1 MKIKTILAAAMAA
14 LMILV
19 LAACGKEPTAEPTDK
34 ADDSYGSAGASLQQA
49 NAAVSL
55 MKLAEEKSEDTEE
68 AVKAYLA
75 GMDATQ
81 KDFFSFQWQQALKEA
96 YTLLDGSKDAG
107 ILEDA
112 GDGDF
117 DLRAVDSDRVAALD
131 EAVTKLLRDA
141 GVTDEWKN
149 HTDLEPFNSTAD

>member
-34 ADDSYGSAGASLQQA
+34 ADYSGSVTDWVYAPESDDELVRLLVTIGNDSYGSAGASLQQA

-68 AVKAYLA
+68 ADGCHAE
-75 GMDATQ
+75 G
-81 KDFFSFQWQQALKEA
+81 
-96 YTLLDGSKDAG
+96 LLF
-107 ILEDA
+107 LP
-112 GDGDF
+112 
-117 DLRAVDSDRVAALD
+117 VAAGT
-131 EAVTKLLRDA
+131 EGSIHFA
-141 GVTDEWKN
+141 GRQQGCR
-149 HTDLEPFNSTAD
+149 HFGGRG